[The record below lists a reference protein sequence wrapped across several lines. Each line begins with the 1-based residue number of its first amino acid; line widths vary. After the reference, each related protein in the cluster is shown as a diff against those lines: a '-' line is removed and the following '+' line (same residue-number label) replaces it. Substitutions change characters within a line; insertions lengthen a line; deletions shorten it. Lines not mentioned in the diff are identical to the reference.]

1 MARWTRRV
9 RHGQHRV
16 TRRGP
21 VGGRRAA
28 PVLATKVNKI
38 DRLGTRGRQRSGEQR
53 GERNTG
59 QGEKVRTTTGHTFER
74 ARLGQARVMF
84 LGVGSWRLGGIKCL
98 GNLAGHR
105 RHGLIDMHVKRHG
118 SQTKRTAKGN
128 ETSDIP
134 RRDSHRKNERAARSS
149 FQTHWRRGE
158 AKGEDI

>member
-1 MARWTRRV
+1 MV
-9 RHGQHRV
+9 DPK
-16 TRRGP
+16 GP
-21 VGGRRAA
+21 TRAA
-28 PVLATKVNKI
+28 QCHSA
-38 DRLGTRGRQRSGEQR
+38 RAGRWAQSCSCLDHESQQNRPPGHTWEAKEWGAE

-59 QGEKVRTTTGHTFER
+59 QGEKVRMTTGHTFGH

-84 LGVGSWRLGGIKCL
+84 WGVGSWQLGGIKCL
-98 GNLAGHR
+98 GNLAGRCH